1 MTDFLSGVYVILLL
15 QVHVCISES
24 TVVNLWLCYSSLS
37 TKRSYVQKLCSGLT
51 FDRHFLLVQQSVPVS
66 LSA

>member
-24 TVVNLWLCYSSLS
+24 TVVNLWLGYSSLS

-51 FDRHFLLVQQSVPVS
+51 FDRHF
-66 LSA
+66 